1 MAVLTY
7 GANNTVSVYNLAGFA
22 HYIFDASAVVLAE

>member
-7 GANNTVSVYNLAGFA
+7 GASDTLRVYNLAGFA
-22 HYIFDASAVVLAE
+22 HYLFDASAVVLAD

>member
-7 GANNTVSVYNLAGFA
+7 GASNTVTFYNLAGYA
-22 HYIFDASAVVLAE
+22 HYLFDASAVVLND